1 MTPTVEQVPAD
12 LRTPRGGTGRG
23 RARTWSGRVL
33 ALLVV
38 AAIFG
43 KVLPGLVD
51 LETVAEILRTRVSA
65 SELVLL
71 SALTVLSVLAS
82 AAGLSAALPG
92 LKIVPASVMNVVT
105 TALSYALPGGG
116 AAGAALNVTMC
127 RELGFRA
134 GPIALQVLVTG
145 LWNVLTR
152 LTLPLLALGLL
163 ALASDVPPQVRGA
176 GVLGLGLAA
185 VVVALTGFMLW
196 HDRAASAIVAA
207 GTRAARPLARM
218 LHRRVDD
225 HAGDVARFQA
235 GARELIRGRWP
246 ALTLSTV
253 GYQVCVFAVLYV
265 SLQAT
270 GATRVGVLEAFAVYT
285 VARQVTVI
293 PLTPGSAGVLDLA
306 LIGGLDLAGADL
318 PAVTAGVLLFR
329 FFTYLLYLPA
339 GGLLWPWWRWARPAA
354 AARPREEVFRHP
366 MDAVRLVLA
375 LASLAVLAVASRG
388 VPGWDADLFRLVND
402 LPDTIEPPMWLL
414 MQAGWIGAAAL
425 AALAAVLLRRF
436 RLAVTLCGSG
446 TLAWIAAKI
455 VKDVSGRP
463 RPAALLDGVALRADA
478 TPWGT
483 GFAAG
488 HTAVA
493 AALVTVAAAYL
504 PRPYRRVLWLVVAT
518 VGAARVYTGAH
529 FPLDV
534 LGGAAL
540 GWSAGAAALLIAG
553 TPRHRPRLAAV
564 REALTRHGLTTVTDV
579 HRVPGDLRHAV
590 PFAAD
595 TSAGRLFVKVIGRD
609 QRDADT
615 LHRLGRLWRRRPG
628 EPPFATAKHLA
639 EHEGYLLMRARR
651 AGARVP
657 AVRFVTEV
665 GAGSWAL
672 VMDHVDGRPLDGH
685 GEPARDAQDAVDVVG
700 AVDDLWRQSAAL
712 RRDRIAHR
720 DLAPENV
727 LVDGQGRPWI
737 VGWGRAETDTTP
749 ALLDDDAARLLTM
762 TASATTRARAPAAAR
777 RVLGP
782 DATARLTARSRD
794 HAGQTPSGSL
804 RKRWPRRRGLPV
816 RRFGLF
822 PPGAPATARHPGD
835 VIRVVAGLGL
845 CLCLALFAADGL
857 LLGPEA
863 GVFRVV
869 NGLPGW
875 LFRPVEIVM
884 QTGALG
890 AVAVT
895 AAAALA
901 VRRVRLAV
909 DLALGG
915 SLAWLLAKL
924 VKDLADRGRPGALLS
939 EVVLRGAHEDGLGFV
954 SGHAA
959 VSAAL
964 ATVASAHVRRPVRWV
979 LWAVA
984 IAVPVSRVYVGA
996 HFPLDVV
1003 AGTALGW
1010 AVGGAVHLVRGTP
1023 NHVSSP
1029 DQVAAGL
1036 ARCGLAGAEV
1046 APLKA
1051 DARGSVPFTAVT
1063 GDGRA
1068 VFVKALGR
1076 DQRDADLL
1084 FKAARFLLYREVE
1097 DETPMATPKRQV
1109 EHEAYML
1116 MRAAESGA
1124 RVPAVIGV
1132 APAGPGTWILA
1143 EEAIETGDAPLAL
1156 HDDARLRE
1164 LWSQVAK
1171 LHTARIAHRDLRLA
1185 NVLVDAA
1192 GRPVLVDFGFA
1203 EDAAGDGRLA
1213 QDVAELLVSTALAAG
1228 PRRSVQAAVDVLGL
1242 PAAEAAVPYLQPL
1255 ALAGSTRTAL
1265 RDHPHLLDELRR
1277 ELTGAGA
1284 TGIVPRPLS
1293 RIPSRPWFLL
1303 LLVAAG
1309 YVTYH
1314 GLIGVTGLR
1323 SPMTVLADAH
1333 TRWLLAAALLVAVSY
1348 AAGAVALMG
1357 ASPRDLAFGRTC
1369 LRQAAASYASRQH
1382 PTGRGGDA
1390 VLGAYLRDHGAGPH
1404 EAAATVARTRLTG
1417 ALVHLIALA
1426 LALASAAARGW
1437 GAAHP
1442 PGWAEPLILIVAAVA
1457 ALGTVLLWRRRAEIL
1472 PPLRAAAAGLPQLLH
1487 RPKRLIALLAASSTV
1502 TTCSVLAFVTV
1513 GHALN
1518 VPISPAALAAV
1529 FLLLIPLR
1537 LLGPLPGG
1545 VGVVEPV
1552 LVLALVTFGTGPTEA
1567 VLTILLYRILSFW
1580 LPILPGALI
1589 LHAPAG
1595 NRRPFSRR

>member
-1 MTPTVEQVPAD
+1 MTRIVEQDHTGSPASEGRD
-12 LRTPRGGTGRG
+12 PGRG
-23 RARTWSGRVL
+23 RARTWFGRAL

-51 LETVAEILRTRVSA
+51 LERVTEILRTRVSA
-65 SELVLL
+65 LELLLL
-71 SALTVLSVLAS
+71 SGLTVLSVLLS
-82 AAGLSAALPG
+82 AVGLSAALPG

-185 VVVALTGFMLW
+185 VLVALAGVMLW

-207 GTRAARPLARM
+207 GVRAARPVARL
-218 LHRRVDD
+218 LHRRVDG

-235 GARELIRGRWP
+235 GARELIRARWP
-246 ALTLSTV
+246 ALTLSSV
-253 GYQVCVFAVLYV
+253 GYHVCVFAVLYA
-265 SLQAT
+265 SLQAA
-270 GATRVGVLEAFAVYT
+270 GAARVGVLEAFAVYT

-306 LIGGLDLAGADL
+306 LIGGLDLTGADL

-329 FFTYLLYLPA
+329 FFTYLLYLPM
-339 GGLLWPWWRWARPAA
+339 GGLLWPWWRWGRPADA
-354 AARPREEVFRHP
+354 GRPREEVFRHP

-375 LASLAVLAVASRG
+375 LASLAVLVAASRG

-402 LPDTIEPPMWLL
+402 LPDAIEPPMWLL
-414 MQAGWIGAAAL
+414 MQAGWLGAVAIAAL
-425 AALAAVLLRRF
+425 GAVLLRRF
-436 RLAVTLCGSG
+436 RLAVTLCGGG
-446 TLAWIAAKI
+446 TLAWIAAKA

-483 GFAAG
+483 GFVAG

-493 AALVTVAAAYL
+493 AALVTVAGAYL
-504 PRPYRRVLWLVVAT
+504 PRPYRRVLWLVVAA
-518 VGAARVYTGAH
+518 VGAARVYVGAH
-529 FPLDV
+529 FPLDA

-540 GWSAGAAALLIAG
+540 GWAAGAAALLVVG
-553 TPRHRPRLAAV
+553 TPGHRPRLAAV
-564 REALTRHGLTTVTDV
+564 RETLARHGLTVTDV

-590 PFAAD
+590 PIAAD

-628 EPPFATAKHLA
+628 EPPFATAKQLA

-665 GAGSWAL
+665 GPGTWAL
-672 VMDHVDGRPLDGH
+672 VMDHVDGRPLDGP
-685 GEPARDAQDAVDVVG
+685 GEPTRDTL
-700 AVDDLWRQSAAL
+700 DDLWRQGAAL

-720 DLAPENV
+720 DLTPENV
-727 LVDGQGRPWI
+727 LVDGHGRPWI
-737 VGWGRAETDTTP
+737 VGWGRAETDTAP
-749 ALLDDDAARLLTM
+749 ALLDEDTARLLTM
-762 TASATTRARAPAAAR
+762 TASATTPAPAAAR
-777 RVLGP
+777 RIIDP
-782 DATARLTARSRD
+782 E
-794 HAGQTPSGSL
+794 HEPSGPL
-804 RKRWPRRRGLPV
+804 RKRRFRPRLLP
-816 RRFGLF
+816 RPRLGLF
-822 PPGAPATARHPGD
+822 PVGTPATARHPSD
-835 VIRVVAGLGL
+835 MIRVVAGLGL
-845 CLCLALFAADGL
+845 CLSLALFAADGL

-863 GVFRVV
+863 GVFRLV

-875 LFRPVEIVM
+875 LFRPVHVVM

-901 VRRVRLAV
+901 VRRVRLAA

-939 EVVLRGAHEDGLGFV
+939 EVVLRGAHEGGLGFV

-979 LWAVA
+979 LWTVA

-1010 AVGGAVHLVRGTP
+1010 AVGGAVHLARGTP
-1023 NHVSSP
+1023 NHVP
-1029 DQVAAGL
+1029 APEQVAAGL
-1036 ARCGLAGAEV
+1036 ARCGLTGPEV

-1063 GDGRA
+1063 ADGRA

-1084 FKAARFLLYREVE
+1084 FKAARFLLYREIE

-1116 MRAAESGA
+1116 LRAAAAGA

-1143 EEAIETGDAPLAL
+1143 EEAIETGGRALPAP
-1156 HDDARLRE
+1156 DDACLRQ
-1164 LWSQVAK
+1164 LWSEVAK
-1171 LHTARIAHRDLRLA
+1171 LRAARIAHRDLRLA
-1185 NVLVDAA
+1185 NVLVDTG

-1203 EDAAGDGRLA
+1203 EDAARDGRLA
-1213 QDVAELLVSTALAAG
+1213 QDVAELLVSTALVTG
-1228 PRRSVQAAVDVLGL
+1228 PRRAVQAAVDVLGL

-1265 RDHPHLLDELRR
+1265 RDHPLLLDELRR

-1284 TGIVPRPLS
+1284 TGIAPRPLS
-1293 RIPSRPWFLL
+1293 RIPSRPWSLL

-1309 YVTYH
+1309 YATYH
-1314 GLIGVTGLR
+1314 ALIGITGLR
-1323 SPMTVLADAH
+1323 SPVPVLADVH
-1333 TRWLLAAALLVAVSY
+1333 LRWLLLAALLVAASY
-1348 AAGAVALMG
+1348 AGAALSLMG
-1357 ASPRDLAFGRTC
+1357 ASLRDLAFGRTC
-1369 LRQAAASYASRQH
+1369 LHQAAASYLSRQH
-1382 PTGRGGDA
+1382 PTGRGGGA
-1390 VLGAYLRDHGAGPH
+1390 VLGVYLRDHGAGPH
-1404 EAAATVARTRLTG
+1404 EAATTIALTRLTG
-1417 ALVHLIALA
+1417 ALVHLTALS
-1426 LALASAAARGW
+1426 LALASATAQGW
-1437 GAAHP
+1437 GSPHA
-1442 PGWAEPLILIVAAVA
+1442 PGWAEPLILIVAVVA
-1457 ALGTVLLWRRRAEIL
+1457 SLGTVLVWRRRAELL
-1472 PPLRAAAAGLPQLLH
+1472 PPLRAAAAGLPQRLR
-1487 RPKRLIALLAASSTV
+1487 RPRRLIALLAGSSAV
-1502 TTCSVLAFVTV
+1502 TTCSVLAFLAVC
-1513 GHALN
+1513 HAMN
-1518 VPISPAALAAV
+1518 APISPAVLAAV
-1529 FLLLIPLR
+1529 YLLLIPLR

-1545 VGVVEPV
+1545 VGIVEPV

-1567 VLTILLYRILSFW
+1567 VVTVLVYRVLSFW
-1580 LPILPGALI
+1580 LPILPGALA
-1589 LHAPAG
+1589 LRSPAG
-1595 NRRPFSRR
+1595 TGRRFSRR